1 MMSRA
6 RHFEV
11 FRGLMLIG
19 CLMLAA
25 CDNGP
30 TAPVANQITIAGGDN
45 QVGVPSA
52 WFPNPLAVRVTG
64 AGNRGVPNVK
74 VYWQIASGV
83 GSLGSFPL
91 AQPLTQSFT
100 FTDADGVA
108 RVFVQLPVIGTSLVA
123 ASIAELPD
131 RAVAFTATV
140 RAPVQAPALVFSFGP
155 MFDCTPFTDP
165 SIFGVTSGASDGT
178 IPVGAKVEWTYAPWL
193 SGSCRARITSISV
206 PPGGEPFDSGI
217 ISAGESFQFVPRV
230 AGTWEYVDAL
240 NGGRGTFTAKAP

>member
-91 AQPLTQSFT
+91 AQPLAQSFT
-100 FTDADGVA
+100 FTDGNGVA

-140 RAPVQAPALVFSFGP
+140 RAPAEPPALVFGFGP

-165 SIFGVTSGASDGT
+165 SMFGVATGAGDGT
-178 IPVGAKVEWTYAPWL
+178 MPWARKW
-193 SGSCRARITSISV
+193 SGCTRH
-206 PPGGEPFDSGI
+206 G
-217 ISAGESFQFVPRV
+217 
-230 AGTWEYVDAL
+230 
-240 NGGRGTFTAKAP
+240 

>member
-1 MMSRA
+1 MMSKA
-6 RHFEV
+6 RRFELL
-11 FRGLMLIG
+11 RCRTMIG
-19 CLMLAA
+19 CLVLAA

-30 TAPVANQITIAGGDN
+30 TAPVATQITIASGDN
-45 QVGVPSA
+45 QIGVPSA

-64 AGNRGVPNVK
+64 SGNRGVPNVK
-74 VYWQIASGV
+74 VYWQIASGA
-83 GSLGSFPL
+83 GSLGSFPT

-100 FTDADGVA
+100 FTDAAGVA
-108 RVFVQLPVIGTSLVA
+108 RVFVQLPAIGTSLVA

-140 RAPVQAPALVFSFGP
+140 RAPVELPALVFGFGP

-165 SIFGVTSGASDGT
+165 STFGVASGASDGT
-178 IPVGAKVEWTYAPWL
+178 MPVGAKVEWTYAPWL
-193 SGSCRARITSISV
+193 SGLCRARITSIAV

-230 AGTWEYVDAL
+230 AGTWEYIDVL